1 MIATIRPAEIVP
13 EVVPMTVAA
22 LRLLDEQNFF
32 VNDNNRHELIEGVLV
47 MVPPPSTSHQF
58 SESRVLKA
66 LMKSLMSAGL
76 MDQYRVQTGGG
87 FIIDQ
92 HTHLGPDV
100 MVTRELDQARDWL
113 ASDIVIMIEIAG
125 SSLTGDLGEKARLYA
140 RAGIAEYWVLD
151 VADKALII
159 HRAPSPNHFGEVK
172 TLRGPDQVTAL
183 LEPKLVIAVGD
194 LF

>member
-66 LMKSLMSAGL
+66 LMKSLMSA
-76 MDQYRVQTGGG
+76 DRKS
-87 FIIDQ
+87 
-92 HTHLGPDV
+92 
-100 MVTRELDQARDWL
+100 TRLN
-113 ASDIVIMIEIAG
+113 
-125 SSLTGDLGEKARLYA
+125 SS
-140 RAGIAEYWVLD
+140 
-151 VADKALII
+151 
-159 HRAPSPNHFGEVK
+159 HRNTSRMPSS
-172 TLRGPDQVTAL
+172 A
-183 LEPKLVIAVGD
+183 
-194 LF
+194 